1 MNAQS
6 KIRSHSTTGADG
18 AVFVNSTTPA
28 KGEFYAVQV
37 VAANSKIT
45 LDGNLDGAAALG
57 AVGLPT
63 GYTVYGRFDKVTV
76 TAGSAI
82 LYRV

>member
-57 AVGLPT
+57 LPT

>member
-18 AVFVNSTTPA
+18 AVFVNSTTPV
-28 KGEFYAVQV
+28 KGEFYAIQV
-37 VAANSKIT
+37 VADNSKVT
-45 LDGNLDGAAALG
+45 VDGNLDGAAAFG

-63 GYTVYGRFDKVTV
+63 GYTVYGRFDQVTV